1 MRIAIIAIGS
11 EGDVRPFTALG
22 SGFRHAGHEVV
33 LVTHAT
39 YERLA
44 RSSGLDFAEVSGN
57 PLEIIRGG
65 AGQAW
70 LESTTSSGLFIRR
83 LFELARSI
91 IDDLTRDM
99 IAGARGSEALVYSLP
114 LSIMGVTVAEA
125 LGIPS
130 IPASL
135 YPLHPSRA
143 FPSIL
148 APSLPIRVG
157 PTNYASAALI
167 ARIFWFFFRSYQNRL
182 RREELDLRPLGL
194 SLPLRD
200 AARGRAL
207 HLNGYSP
214 SVVPRPH
221 DWPETLE
228 PCGYWFLDAP
238 EWQPPSELQAF
249 LDAGEP
255 PLYVGF
261 GSMPDGDASRVTL
274 SVLDALKRTGRRAIL
289 ALGWGGLDAAGLPD
303 WVYPIRFV
311 PHDWLFPRVEAA
323 IYHGGAG
330 TTAVALRSGIPSIIA
345 PVFADQFYWGKLVY
359 DRGLGAKP
367 IPRKRLSA
375 ELLARALDAVVGNS
389 SMHAR
394 CREMAARISAEDGV
408 GTAVRKAEGYLRSM
422 SLRTIR

>member
-11 EGDVRPFTALG
+11 EGDVRPFAALG
-22 SGFRHAGHEVV
+22 SGFKQAGHEIV

-39 YERLA
+39 YEKLA

-70 LESTTSSGLFIRR
+70 LESTASSGLFIRR
-83 LFELARSI
+83 LFDLARGI
-91 IDDLTRDM
+91 INDLTRDM
-99 IAGARGSEALVYSLP
+99 IAGARDSEALIYSLP
-114 LSIMGVTVAEA
+114 LSIMGVTVSEA

-157 PTNYASAALI
+157 LTNYASAALI
-167 ARIFWFFFRSYQNRL
+167 ARVFWLFFRSYQNRL
-182 RREELDLRPLGL
+182 RRDELGL
-194 SLPLRD
+194 RALGLALPLRD
-200 AARGRAL
+200 AAKGRAL

-228 PCGYWFLDAP
+228 PCGYWFLDSP
-238 EWQPPSELQAF
+238 GWQPPSELEAF
-249 LDAGEP
+249 LAAGEP

-261 GSMPDGDASRVTL
+261 GSMPDGDASRVTA
-274 SVLDALKRTGRRAIL
+274 SVLEALERTGKRAIL
-289 ALGWGGLDAAGLPD
+289 ASGWGGLDGAGLPG
-303 WVYPIRFV
+303 WVFPIRFV
-311 PHDWLFPRVEAA
+311 PHDWLFPRIEAA
-323 IYHGGAG
+323 VYHGGAG
-330 TTAVALRSGIPSIIA
+330 TTAVALRSGTPSIIA
-345 PVFADQFYWGKLVY
+345 PVFADQFYWGKLLY

-367 IPRKRLSA
+367 IPRKRLTA
-375 ELLARALDAVVGNS
+375 DLLARAIDAVAGDS
-389 SMHAR
+389 SLRAR
-394 CREMAARISAEDGV
+394 CREMAARINAENGV
-408 GTAVRKAEGYLRSM
+408 ATAVRRVESYLRST